1 MQNMQNMQN
10 NTFRFNDDLGN
21 ILARSPAPVMGK
33 TATVK
38 TKYEG
43 FEDYM
48 TVDISDYNI
57 YSEKNPD
64 ISPKYTMISKA
75 EYLQT
80 PDSSETESQNTNIS
94 GVDSKE
100 YPDYDDVPITTAP
113 PVPDVIA
120 SKLLEQ
126 SKMSTINTVYIGS
139 LTVIGLYVLFRY
151 MKY

>member
-1 MQNMQNMQN
+1 MQNIQSNI
-10 NTFRFNDDLGN
+10 FRFNDDLGN
-21 ILARSPAPVMGK
+21 ILARSPVPVMGN

-43 FEDYM
+43 FEDY
-48 TVDISDYNI
+48 TTLDITDYEI
-57 YSEKNPD
+57 YSEKTPD
-64 ISPKYTMISKA
+64 ISPKYTMITKA
-75 EYLQT
+75 EYNQT
-80 PDSSETESQNTNIS
+80 ADTSENESQNANIS
-94 GVDSKE
+94 GGDSNE
-100 YPDYDDVPITTAP
+100 YPDYHDAPITKAP

-139 LTVIGLYVLFRY
+139 LTIIGLYVLFRY